1 MNSRLGRSILVGLFA
16 MVVLGWSQVL
26 GSRVFWML
34 VVGIGLALLLASAT
48 WLAVRRSADLRAWVR
63 ERFWS
68 SQEGNYHAFGGVGL
82 RVEDDGRHVWM
93 DGQGLLRALG
103 RREADDVLAAR
114 LTGMWRR
121 DAKGVLL
128 LRVDAVIGY
137 LGQMPERND
146 PRVQK
151 LRRYLERDVLHPAAE
166 RRRRA

>member
-1 MNSRLGRSILVGLFA
+1 MNSRLGRSILVAIFA

-34 VVGIGLALLLASAT
+34 FVGIGVAALLAGAA
-48 WLAVRRSADLRAWVR
+48 WLAVQRSADLRAWVR

-68 SQEGNYHAFGGVGL
+68 RQEGSYHAFGGVGL
-82 RVEDDGRHVWM
+82 RVDDDGRHVWM

-121 DAKGVLL
+121 DAKGVLMV
-128 LRVDAVIGY
+128 RVDAVINY
-137 LGQMPERND
+137 LGHMPERND

-151 LRRYLERDVLHPAAE
+151 LRRYLERDVIHPAAE